1 MVVEKNMRSLLVVG
15 LLYSDK
21 NVIDIVE
28 NEIEKHFGMI
38 KDKTNI
44 YDFPSHYYD
53 DELGEN
59 VKRMWFLIDDIF
71 LRAEV
76 VNIKK
81 KTIEIENKYR
91 KNGNRIFNIDPGL
104 LSLSA
109 FILPT
114 TKDYSHRIYLYDG
127 IFVELTLIYR
137 KGTYEPLDWTYTD
150 YRWDTTIKTFNRWRG
165 GLL

>member
-1 MVVEKNMRSLLVVG
+1 MVKKNMRSLLIIG
-15 LLYSDK
+15 LLYSNND
-21 NVIDIVE
+21 VINIVE

-38 KDKTNI
+38 KDRTDI

-53 DELGEN
+53 DELGGN
-59 VKRMWFLIDDIF
+59 VKRMWLLVDGVFSRED
-71 LRAEV
+71 V
-76 VNIKK
+76 VKIKK
-81 KTIEIENKYR
+81 ETIEIENKYR

-114 TKDYSHRIYLYDG
+114 TKDYSHRIYLYDD

-137 KGTYEPLDWTYTD
+137 KGSYIPLDWTYTD
-150 YRWDTTIKTFNRWRG
+150 YKWDTTIKVFNKWRKD
-165 GLL
+165 LL